1 MSTETL
7 FFKDKIIR
15 GKDVEIIFHREDV
28 WIYNEALFPIV
39 SFMLTGCQDLPLV
52 NFEGIDEYNND
63 GVTIGIR
70 QEGNLS
76 VFETT
81 DMGGL
86 RSKSFVRR

>member
-52 NFEGIDEYNND
+52 NFDGIDEYND
-63 GVTIGIR
+63 GVTIDIR